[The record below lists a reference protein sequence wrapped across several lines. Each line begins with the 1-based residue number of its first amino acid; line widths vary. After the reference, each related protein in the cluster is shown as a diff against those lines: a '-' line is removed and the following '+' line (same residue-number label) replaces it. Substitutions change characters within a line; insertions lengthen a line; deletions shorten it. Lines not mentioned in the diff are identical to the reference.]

1 MTTRKV
7 MSTPMRTSMRV
18 PFDQEGFE
26 LNRPRRATIL
36 GFRPAGTWDRI
47 TNDACQQRRRR
58 CARVDRTPW
67 VIGRCSRSM
76 VCEAACA
83 IGAVRAATRPCA
95 RRPLAARGNRAERSA
110 CPAARRLSAAP
121 RNATARR
128 LPPRPAMRAIDGL
141 PRRMIGA
148 NGRRRTRPTQRALLQ
163 ACGQAGRAPMP
174 SPGRTRPRARL
185 PATACFC
192 AEASV
197 DPPAFEAII
206 YRRSSICRA
215 QSRGGG
221 LMHLR
226 LSAHIVAVAAAPTSG
241 GTTMTRTTFI
251 TTLAVLAIMA
261 GGGRVA
267 FSQETLKVAIPQ
279 RGAWDA
285 GVAELGQ
292 RGGIFKKH
300 GLDLE
305 ILYVQA
311 GPESIQAVIGGSMDI
326 ATAAGVSAAVG
337 TFAKG
342 APIRIIGSEMIGAPD
357 LYWYVPANSPIRKV
371 EDFNGKTVAFSLTG
385 SSSHAALLALIA
397 QHKLTAKPTST
408 GNIAA
413 TITQTMTGQ
422 VDVGFGAAPFGLDL
436 VEDGKIRIVAT
447 GSDVASLRT
456 RTVRVN
462 LTSVNVLQNRRD
474 AIVRFNRAYQE
485 TVAWM
490 YSDPAALKH
499 YAEYSNLPEK
509 IVLRVRDLIPKES
522 MATER
527 VEGIDQIMADAV
539 AGKFIPAPLTA
550 EQVKELLQI
559 PK

>member
-1 MTTRKV
+1 MT
-7 MSTPMRTSMRV
+7 
-18 PFDQEGFE
+18 
-26 LNRPRRATIL
+26 RAIFIVT
-36 GFRPAGTWDRI
+36 
-47 TNDACQQRRRR
+47 
-58 CARVDRTPW
+58 
-67 VIGRCSRSM
+67 
-76 VCEAACA
+76 
-83 IGAVRAATRPCA
+83 
-95 RRPLAARGNRAERSA
+95 LAA
-110 CPAARRLSAAP
+110 L
-121 RNATARR
+121 
-128 LPPRPAMRAIDGL
+128 
-141 PRRMIGA
+141 
-148 NGRRRTRPTQRALLQ
+148 
-163 ACGQAGRAPMP
+163 
-174 SPGRTRPRARL
+174 
-185 PATACFC
+185 
-192 AEASV
+192 
-197 DPPAFEAII
+197 AII
-206 YRRSSICRA
+206 
-215 QSRGGG
+215 
-221 LMHLR
+221 
-226 LSAHIVAVAAAPTSG
+226 
-241 GTTMTRTTFI
+241 
-251 TTLAVLAIMA
+251 A
-261 GGGRVA
+261 GADRVA
-267 FSQETLKVAIPQ
+267 WSQESLKVAIPQ

-357 LYWYVPANSPIRKV
+357 LYWYVAASSPIRKV

-397 QHKLTAKPTST
+397 QYKLTAKPTST
-408 GNIAA
+408 GNIAS

-436 VEDGKIRIVAT
+436 VEDGKIRIIAT
-447 GSDVASLRT
+447 GNDVASLRT

-499 YAEYSNLPEK
+499 YMEYSNLPEK
-509 IVLRVRDLIPKES
+509 IVLRVRELIPKES